1 MKPAPRLRRLGAA
14 ALLAAAS
21 CAHATDAPK
30 STQLI
35 AAVENVLGDK
45 LGEARVEARVHW
57 TQLNA
62 DGLVDAI
69 VVVRNQNTGD
79 CFPDQGVICQL
90 MVFRGQPDGF
100 ERIYRSTIDE
110 RGVALAA
117 PGTAGLRELV
127 HFYRPAGAER
137 APYAVRAAE
146 GGYRRSPTPLSREE
160 FDNPARQRLQLR
172 ADFEPLSPAATPSAI
187 PALGGTVLRAYGS
200 SVLPAHNILRAE
212 KSGLQLM
219 EAAVKSW
226 RETEPLLATQLGKLA
241 GRQLLTRSI
250 TLSFQACNDWISIVR
265 RRVEVSGAE
274 DVPLC
279 YEYLIKTGGEANPP
293 AAMFYALGSLGPAL
307 LRFSDQPLPRQPDDE
322 GFRGYLA
329 GYLVPDRES
338 ARALWTV
345 DGPRYY
351 REMGELFIKV
361 TDTDK
366 AEDSIFRRDFAVRF
380 GAMACALRLRDK
392 AAYDR
397 LLGAADG
404 IRNDDMF
411 ANGET
416 RNVALSHWARSTE
429 KQCAEAASW
438 LKTRGIQ

>member
-1 MKPAPRLRRLGAA
+1 MTPATRLRRLGAA

-117 PGTAGLRELV
+117 PGAAGLRELV

-137 APYAVRAAE
+137 APYAVRTAE

-160 FDNPARQRLQLR
+160 FDNPAR
-172 ADFEPLSPAATPSAI
+172 
-187 PALGGTVLRAYGS
+187 
-200 SVLPAHNILRAE
+200 
-212 KSGLQLM
+212 
-219 EAAVKSW
+219 
-226 RETEPLLATQLGKLA
+226 
-241 GRQLLTRSI
+241 
-250 TLSFQACNDWISIVR
+250 
-265 RRVEVSGAE
+265 
-274 DVPLC
+274 
-279 YEYLIKTGGEANPP
+279 
-293 AAMFYALGSLGPAL
+293 
-307 LRFSDQPLPRQPDDE
+307 
-322 GFRGYLA
+322 
-329 GYLVPDRES
+329 
-338 ARALWTV
+338 
-345 DGPRYY
+345 
-351 REMGELFIKV
+351 
-361 TDTDK
+361 
-366 AEDSIFRRDFAVRF
+366 
-380 GAMACALRLRDK
+380 
-392 AAYDR
+392 
-397 LLGAADG
+397 
-404 IRNDDMF
+404 
-411 ANGET
+411 
-416 RNVALSHWARSTE
+416 
-429 KQCAEAASW
+429 
-438 LKTRGIQ
+438 

>member
-1 MKPAPRLRRLGAA
+1 MTPAPRLCRLAAA
-14 ALLAAAS
+14 ALLAATS
-21 CAHATDAPK
+21 IAHAADTAK
-30 STQLI
+30 GTQLI
-35 AAVENVLGDK
+35 AAVENLLGEKLGD
-45 LGEARVEARVHW
+45 ARVEARVHW
-57 TQLNA
+57 THLNA

-90 MVFRGQPDGF
+90 MVFRGQADGF

-117 PGTAGLRELV
+117 PAPGSLREFV

-160 FDNPARQRLQLR
+160 FDNPARQQLQLR
-172 ADFEPLSPAATPSAI
+172 ADFEPLAPASAAAAL
-187 PALGGTVLRAYGS
+187 PAIGGTVVRAYGS
-200 SVLPAHNILRAE
+200 SFLPAHNILRGE
-212 KSGLQLM
+212 KSGQQVM

-226 RETEPLLATQLGKLA
+226 RETEPLLANQLGKLVA
-241 GRQLLTRSI
+241 RQLLTRSV
-250 TLSFQACNDWISIVR
+250 TLSFQGCNDWIAIVR
-265 RRVEVSGAE
+265 RRVDVSGAE

-293 AAMFYALGSLGPAL
+293 AALFYAFGSLGPAL
-307 LRFSDQPLPRQPDDE
+307 VRFSGQPLPRQPDDE

-329 GYLVPDRES
+329 GYLIPDRES

-366 AEDSIFRRDFAVRF
+366 AEDGIFRRDFAVRF
-380 GAMACALRLRDK
+380 SAMACALRLRDK
-392 AAYDR
+392 PAYDR
-397 LLGAADG
+397 LLTAADG
-404 IRNDDMF
+404 IRNDDVF

-429 KQCAEAASW
+429 KQCTEAASW